1 MPSIL
6 KSLHGDV
13 RADAIEPP
21 ASEEDV
27 EQLQAFAAARG
38 LRAPVD
44 YLEIVREATEAE
56 LLIGGR
62 GYLRIWSP
70 AGVLEMNEAYGIQA
84 RLPAGLALGDDE
96 GGNAL
101 VSWQKVEQGGLYLIP
116 FGALD
121 LSEGTYLAPSLRALL
136 VEGVG
141 REFIHPVEG

>member
-1 MPSIL
+1 
-6 KSLHGDV
+6 
-13 RADAIEPP
+13 
-21 ASEEDV
+21 
-27 EQLQAFAAARG
+27 
-38 LRAPVD
+38 
-44 YLEIVREATEAE
+44 
-56 LLIGGR
+56 
-62 GYLRIWSP
+62 
-70 AGVLEMNEAYGIQA
+70 MNEAYGIQA